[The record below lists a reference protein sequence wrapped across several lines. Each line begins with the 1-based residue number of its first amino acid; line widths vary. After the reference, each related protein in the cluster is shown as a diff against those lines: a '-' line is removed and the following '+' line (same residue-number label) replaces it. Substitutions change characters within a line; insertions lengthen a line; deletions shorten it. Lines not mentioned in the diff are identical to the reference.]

1 EKETTYHHANGKRIK
16 LVKMRLSFRLDQ
28 PSDSVFT
35 EDRKNCQY
43 SQGDCEILQRAQP
56 SYGFGK
62 SHSDEF
68 PLTTTCKAGVLRA
81 EAAGRLYSIWIHHDS
96 DIKSH
101 LPVCPKVLH
110 LWVLFHLNYAMS
122 SSPQSLF
129 KKVRQ
134 ALITKDEKKTTN
146 EPQKAEAN
154 NKAEPVPKQ
163 EESAKVPEPSK
174 PENSTEPAKTTQQ
187 EDQELKDG
195 KEDAKL
201 QQELTERRGDGSQ
214 DNTARAVSLPRF
226 SLTGCEHSKQRKI
239 LATGSINKANAQKP
253 TRPGFQTN
261 EYTDAQLQE
270 IVKKLRE
277 RANVYKEKLNDP
289 VISSP
294 EATPKKPPPKEEKKD
309 EKKDE
314 KKEEKKEEAEAKPEE
329 DHYCDM
335 LCCKFKKPPLK
346 KYMDYMKLP
355 DTIDSYTDR
364 RYVAWLM
371 LVTIA
376 YNWNCWFIPLRY
388 VFPYQTP
395 SNTIYWFVI
404 DVICDICYLCDL
416 IIFQPRVR
424 FIQGGDIISDR
435 VETKKFYRSSVKFRL
450 DVISVFPFDILYFF
464 FGFNPAL
471 RANRMLKH
479 NTFFEFNDRLEA
491 IMEKAYIY
499 RYLRCYYWAVRSLI
513 TIGGLP
519 EPQTLFE
526 IIFQLLNYFMGV
538 FVFSSLIGQMRD
550 VIGAATAGQNY
561 YRSCVDN
568 TVSYM
573 NTYSIPRLVQNRVR
587 TWYEY
592 TWDSQGMLDESELLE
607 QMPTKMQLAVAI
619 DVNFAIVNKGC
630 DTQMIYDMLLRLKSI
645 VYLPGDFVCK
655 KGEIGREM
663 YIIKQGEVQV
673 LGGPDGTKV
682 LVTLRAG
689 AVFGEISLLAA
700 GGGNRRTANVVAHG
714 FANLFI
720 LDKKTLNEILVNY
733 PDSEKLLMKKA
744 KVLLKQKG
752 KPAPGPPV
760 PQPRGLASL
769 FGQKQETPKLFK
781 AMLGGKGKEGLAKL
795 LQLKKQEETQT
806 RENKSKE
813 KKQANKKTSKKTKPK
828 EEEKKP
834 TEPPAP
840 SAPPAQTEKPKADA
854 KPAVMQRTTSKESL
868 IISMTPSP
876 RAGEGEI
883 LKTELSKHYGREEN
897 ILHILTFLYERGWQ
911 EQEGSTNRSCNY
923 LYGFRNDTRKI
934 KMYHLF
940 SLLSANPFPHSS
952 KNIYQTVMTTESC
965 KQLQQ
970 DSTSHWIYFSLLHTS
985 STLEKNQH
993 QNQKPIQNEY
1003 GNKHLFTSKIK
1014 PSLPNVSKKKPHIL
1028 KTEILFYPKGYKY
1041 ICFDNCISNK
1051 QKILYRSDSEDSANN
1066 FLFDISRLK
1075 QQILNLLLK
1084 LMTEIIIEKMHLK
1097 QKNHLMRETIHLT
1110 KRISSSSISILQDE
1124 YSHHFLWAQHLSCNW
1139 DRSCHYRTTQF
1150 SHTHSIPMTGPLKK
1164 LPRFLTNEASKKD
1177 KTLVLDYCIY
1187 KNTFK
1192 HLEGFFCWSTHG
1204 WGTVLKIRQLY
1215 LIANDC
1221 EYTAQECFK
1230 QRYLLDLCSSCTNPR
1245 HPKCMKELLQLH
1257 PTLLTSKSALAEKF
1271 PQFERWMF
1279 VYKQLFTRKIFTR
1292 KIIQLMCWQA
1302 KYQKQLDGRVSYDN
1316 MNVIYGSSCIYYATT
1331 VKEENNHPLKQQL
1344 RKNSMWFSGT
1354 TLTLDSFL
1362 SQRQGCFL
1370 EWRLHHHRAR
1380 HYGLEP
1386 SGLQL

>member
-1 EKETTYHHANGKRIK
+1 
-16 LVKMRLSFRLDQ
+16 
-28 PSDSVFT
+28 
-35 EDRKNCQY
+35 
-43 SQGDCEILQRAQP
+43 
-56 SYGFGK
+56 
-62 SHSDEF
+62 
-68 PLTTTCKAGVLRA
+68 
-81 EAAGRLYSIWIHHDS
+81 
-96 DIKSH
+96 
-101 LPVCPKVLH
+101 
-110 LWVLFHLNYAMS
+110 
-122 SSPQSLF
+122 
-129 KKVRQ
+129 
-134 ALITKDEKKTTN
+134 
-146 EPQKAEAN
+146 
-154 NKAEPVPKQ
+154 
-163 EESAKVPEPSK
+163 
-174 PENSTEPAKTTQQ
+174 ST
-187 EDQELKDG
+187 
-195 KEDAKL
+195 
-201 QQELTERRGDGSQ
+201 
-214 DNTARAVSLPRF
+214 
-226 SLTGCEHSKQRKI
+226 
-239 LATGSINKANAQKP
+239 QKP
-253 TRPGFQTN
+253 ARPGFQTN
-261 EYTDAQLQE
+261 EYADAQLQE

-294 EATPKKPPPKEEKKD
+294 EASPPVCKSTPKKAPPPPKE

-335 LCCKFKKPPLK
+335 LCCKFKKPPMK
-346 KYMDYMKLP
+346 KYMEYMKLP

-395 SNTIYWFVI
+395 SNTIYWLVI
-404 DVICDICYLCDL
+404 DVMCDICYLCDL

-424 FIQGGDIISDR
+424 FIRGGDIISDR
-435 VETKKFYRSSVKFRL
+435 AETEKFYRSTVKFRL
-450 DVISVFPFDILYFF
+450 DVISVIPFDILYFF

-499 RYLRCYYWAVRSLI
+499 RVIRTTGYLLFILHINACLYYWASDYEGIGSTRWVYDGEGNMYLRCYYWAVRSLI
-513 TIGGLP
+513 TIGGLA

-526 IIFQLLNYFMGV
+526 IVFQLLNYFMGV

-561 YRSCVDN
+561 FRSCVDN

-573 NTYSIPRLVQNRVR
+573 NTYSIPKLVQNRVR

-619 DVNFAIVNKGC
+619 DVNFAIVNKVDLFKGC

-781 AMLGGKGKEGLAKL
+781 AMLGGKGREGLAKL
-795 LQLKKQEETQT
+795 LQLKKQQETQVKPQKIDLDFKQT

-813 KKQANKKTSKKTKPK
+813 KKQANKKTSKKEAKAETETKPK
-828 EEEKKP
+828 EDEKKP
-834 TEPPAP
+834 VEPAAP
-840 SAPPAQTEKPKADA
+840 SAPPAQKEKPKEDA
-854 KPAVMQRTTSKESL
+854 KPAVIQRATSKESL

-883 LKTELSKHYGREEN
+883 LKVE
-897 ILHILTFLYERGWQ
+897 
-911 EQEGSTNRSCNY
+911 
-923 LYGFRNDTRKI
+923 I
-934 KMYHLF
+934 K
-940 SLLSANPFPHSS
+940 
-952 KNIYQTVMTTESC
+952 
-965 KQLQQ
+965 
-970 DSTSHWIYFSLLHTS
+970 
-985 STLEKNQH
+985 EK
-993 QNQKPIQNEY
+993 E
-1003 GNKHLFTSKIK
+1003 
-1014 PSLPNVSKKKPHIL
+1014 KK
-1028 KTEILFYPKGYKY
+1028 
-1041 ICFDNCISNK
+1041 
-1051 QKILYRSDSEDSANN
+1051 
-1066 FLFDISRLK
+1066 
-1075 QQILNLLLK
+1075 
-1084 LMTEIIIEKMHLK
+1084 
-1097 QKNHLMRETIHLT
+1097 
-1110 KRISSSSISILQDE
+1110 
-1124 YSHHFLWAQHLSCNW
+1124 
-1139 DRSCHYRTTQF
+1139 
-1150 SHTHSIPMTGPLKK
+1150 
-1164 LPRFLTNEASKKD
+1164 
-1177 KTLVLDYCIY
+1177 
-1187 KNTFK
+1187 
-1192 HLEGFFCWSTHG
+1192 
-1204 WGTVLKIRQLY
+1204 
-1215 LIANDC
+1215 
-1221 EYTAQECFK
+1221 
-1230 QRYLLDLCSSCTNPR
+1230 
-1245 HPKCMKELLQLH
+1245 
-1257 PTLLTSKSALAEKF
+1257 
-1271 PQFERWMF
+1271 
-1279 VYKQLFTRKIFTR
+1279 
-1292 KIIQLMCWQA
+1292 
-1302 KYQKQLDGRVSYDN
+1302 
-1316 MNVIYGSSCIYYATT
+1316 
-1331 VKEENNHPLKQQL
+1331 
-1344 RKNSMWFSGT
+1344 
-1354 TLTLDSFL
+1354 
-1362 SQRQGCFL
+1362 
-1370 EWRLHHHRAR
+1370 
-1380 HYGLEP
+1380 
-1386 SGLQL
+1386 